1 MNKNLI
7 SGRRLAI
14 LAVAVVTLGAGYW
27 YSKVGT
33 ANSGSAAK
41 QPEPAPVAPPVQEAT
56 ENSTQPQ
63 EAPALQVTA
72 APQSPAVVQA
82 ATHPVGAAPLSPK
95 RPEPSSYTR
104 ELVAGIVNL
113 DPTRGSITEEQAE
126 QWKQRLATLVQQGVA
141 AVPAIGEFLEQNQEL
156 NFSAFEG
163 GQLLG
168 QPSLRTA
175 LIDALRQI
183 GGPEAT
189 SAMLETLQ
197 TTTLPSE
204 IALLARYLE
213 EQTPG
218 EHRQAI
224 LSAAQDVI
232 AMADKDQL
240 PGWDVGALFQVLQ
253 SYGDSSTTAALQQLQ
268 LKWNYYATMSL
279 AGMQGGE
286 GMPNL
291 IRQAQDPTADGRTR
305 DHVFQMLAQVATR
318 YPDAAGA
325 LLEQAQSNQIPGS
338 AWRKIVAGLAG
349 DQYGI
354 GSPPNLNPI
363 TKTLP
368 GLKGYHIVVGN
379 QNFYSLP
386 LSATLPSEE
395 INQRIA
401 LLDQLRGH
409 TQDTVAVQALQTAR
423 ESLASRMS
431 N

>member
-1 MNKNLI
+1 MNEDFI
-7 SGRRLAI
+7 SGRMLAI
-14 LAVAVVTLGAGYW
+14 LPAAVVILGAGYW

-33 ANSGSAAK
+33 ANSRSVAK
-41 QPEPAPVAPPVQEAT
+41 PPERAPVAPLVQQAT
-56 ENSTQPQ
+56 EKSTEPQ
-63 EAPALQVTA
+63 NEPALQVTA

-82 ATHPVGAAPLSPK
+82 ATRTVGATPLSPK
-95 RPEPSSYTR
+95 RPEPSPLTR
-104 ELVAGIVNL
+104 ELVAGIANL
-113 DPTRGSITEEQAE
+113 DPARGPITPEQAE
-126 QWKQRLATLVQQGVA
+126 QWKQRLGALVQQGA
-141 AVPAIGEFLEQNQEL
+141 AGVPAIREFLEQNQEL
-156 NFSAFEG
+156 SFSACEG

-175 LIDALRQI
+175 LIDVLRQI

-213 EQTPG
+213 ERTPG

-240 PGWDVGALFQVLQ
+240 PGWDVGTLFHVLQ
-253 SYGDSSTTAALQQLQ
+253 SYGDSSTAAALQQLQ
-268 LKWNYYATMSL
+268 SKWNYYATMSL

-286 GMPNL
+286 GVLNL
-291 IRQAQDPTADGRTR
+291 IRQVQDATASSRKGDLT
-305 DHVFQMLAQVATR
+305 FQMLAQVATQ
-318 YPDAAGA
+318 YPDAASA
-325 LLEQAQSNQIPGS
+325 LLEQARLNQIPGS

-354 GSPPNLNPI
+354 GLPPNLNPI

-368 GLKGYHIVVGN
+368 GLKGHHVVAGN

-386 LSATLPSEE
+386 LNATLPAEE
-395 INQRIA
+395 INDRIA

-409 TQDTVAVQALQTAR
+409 TQDAAAVQALQTAR
-423 ESLASRMS
+423 ESLAARIS